1 MSTSI
6 KNHLSEYQVINNI
19 TETINYGSNCWKR
32 YTTEERTDESGTTY
46 KEPSTFDKYIV
57 DDNSEAYPYEGF
69 DSKEEY
75 YYKNILVPDEKYSD
89 YGLIQI
95 DNTGSESNFI
105 LISHSLEKE
114 PSLVRI
120 ARVGDIDEGTTSFKY
135 YIPTGV
141 GTRYF
146 YTKEEVSNSQTGEG
160 TVTEGTTEEVTGTVT
175 YNYTFNSEEIPANA
189 EKTSGSLYVTD
200 SIISLPGLY
209 KGLYI
214 WTCDMSEEE

>member
-32 YTTEERTDESGTTY
+32 YTTEERTDESGGTY

-120 ARVGDIDEGTTSFKY
+120 ARVGDMDEGTTSFKY

-146 YTKEEVSNSQTGEG
+146 YTKEEVSNSGIEEATGA
-160 TVTEGTTEEVTGTVT
+160 VT
-175 YNYTFNSEEIPANA
+175 YNYTFNSEEILANA

>member
-69 DSKEEY
+69 DSEKEY

-120 ARVGDIDEGTTSFKY
+120 ARVGDMDEGTTSFKY

-146 YTKEEVSNSQTGEG
+146 YTKEEVSNSETGEG
-160 TVTEGTTEEVTGTVT
+160 VGTVT
-175 YNYTFNSEEIPANA
+175 YNYSFNSEEIPANA

>member
-32 YTTEERTDESGTTY
+32 YTTEERTDESGGTY

-120 ARVGDIDEGTTSFKY
+120 ARVGDMDEGTTSFKY
-135 YIPTGV
+135 YIPTGI

-146 YTKEEVSNSQTGEG
+146 YTKEEISNSG
-160 TVTEGTTEEVTGTVT
+160 TEEGAVVEGPAEVT
-175 YNYTFNSEEIPANA
+175 YNYTFNSEEIPADA
-189 EKTSGSLYVTD
+189 EKASGSLYVTD

>member
-75 YYKNILVPDEKYSD
+75 YYKNILIPDEKYSD

-135 YIPTGV
+135 YIPTGI

-146 YTKEEVSNSQTGEG
+146 YTKEEVSNSETGEG
-160 TVTEGTTEEVTGTVT
+160 VGTVT
-175 YNYTFNSEEIPANA
+175 YNYSFNSEEIPANA

>member
-120 ARVGDIDEGTTSFKY
+120 ARVGDMDEGTTSFKY

-146 YTKEEVSNSQTGEG
+146 YTKEEVSNSGIEEATGA
-160 TVTEGTTEEVTGTVT
+160 VT
-175 YNYTFNSEEIPANA
+175 YNYTFNSEEILANA

>member
-32 YTTEERTDESGTTY
+32 YTTEERTDESGGIY

-105 LISHSLEKE
+105 LISHSLGKE

-120 ARVGDIDEGTTSFKY
+120 ARVGDMDEGTTSFKY
-135 YIPTGV
+135 YIPTGI

-146 YTKEEVSNSQTGEG
+146 YTKEEISNSETGA
-160 TVTEGTTEEVTGTVT
+160 VS
-175 YNYTFNSEEIPANA
+175 YNYTFNSEEIPADA
-189 EKTSGSLYVTD
+189 GKTSGSLYVTD

-214 WTCDMSEEE
+214 WTCDMSEEK